1 MLRRTDRRQGGMT
14 FLQPLA
20 LFGLLLALAPII
32 IHLLNLLRHRTQ
44 AWAATRFLLQARKSS
59 SRVSKLKRWLTLL
72 FRVLALGA
80 LAFMLSR
87 PMTGGDSLFSLSKG
101 SPEALILV
109 LDRSASMETR
119 TETDPRTKREI
130 ALEAFQSFAKPW
142 PESRLVVIDS
152 ALREPFFIDDA
163 ASVKDPSLSRY
174 FGPTDTAADLPG
186 TLIKAIEWLND
197 TGVGTAEILLASDM
211 QASNWELDGNS
222 DAFVRINRE
231 LKEKEDFWKLTLLQL
246 DDTPPYNLNLAF
258 EQVNR
263 KPKSVEPVLNLSR
276 KGTGSERVLFSTNT
290 NGKPGNLEVD
300 LSSQSTLWRP
310 SFQLEDEPDEGWISI
325 LSPDDFCL
333 SDNVGYLIYGA
344 TEPPKVAVRSQH
356 PRVSLILRSASQT
369 EDGDLADSLP
379 AGSLDLK
386 DLGIRRILAHQ
397 GKFDAE
403 DDATLQRF
411 VNSGGTLVLFPPDSP
426 DSSGFS
432 FLSWEAREEKKD
444 DDFFYVNA
452 WRKDSGLLANSSD
465 GNRLPL
471 DKLDIRIRRVPV
483 QGEPIAYYSDG
494 KPFLTSLTM
503 GKGVIYSFS
512 TLPLDDWSGLANGY
526 VLVPALQ
533 RLIEESS
540 SSNTFIQSWACGGK
554 ETRDAIL
561 TDFESMTG
569 GKDPSL
575 EAGVYRVE
583 GRLTAVNR
591 PREENEA
598 QFLKAGM
605 IGGKLPGITPR
616 IMDGENVSESTDR
629 TEVWSFFLILCL
641 VLLLGEAFLG
651 QPALASKPDAQA
663 TSTNA

>member
-1 MLRRTDRRQGGMT
+1 MT

-72 FRVLALGA
+72 LRVLALGA

-174 FGPTDTAADLPG
+174 FGPTDTAADLPA

-231 LKEKEDFWKLTLLQL
+231 LKEKEDFWKLILLQL

-300 LSSQSTLWRP
+300 LSSRSTLWRP

-651 QPALASKPDAQA
+651 QPALASKPDTQA

>member
-1 MLRRTDRRQGGMT
+1 MT

-231 LKEKEDFWKLTLLQL
+231 LKEKEDFWKLILLQL

-300 LSSQSTLWRP
+300 LSSRSTLWRP

-444 DDFFYVNA
+444 DNFFYVNA

>member
-1 MLRRTDRRQGGMT
+1 
-14 FLQPLA
+14 
-20 LFGLLLALAPII
+20 
-32 IHLLNLLRHRTQ
+32 
-44 AWAATRFLLQARKSS
+44 
-59 SRVSKLKRWLTLL
+59 
-72 FRVLALGA
+72 
-80 LAFMLSR
+80 
-87 PMTGGDSLFSLSKG
+87 
-101 SPEALILV
+101 
-109 LDRSASMETR
+109 
-119 TETDPRTKREI
+119 
-130 ALEAFQSFAKPW
+130 
-142 PESRLVVIDS
+142 
-152 ALREPFFIDDA
+152 
-163 ASVKDPSLSRY
+163 
-174 FGPTDTAADLPG
+174 
-186 TLIKAIEWLND
+186 
-197 TGVGTAEILLASDM
+197 M

-231 LKEKEDFWKLTLLQL
+231 LKEKEDFWKLILLQL

-651 QPALASKPDAQA
+651 QPALASKPDTQA

>member
-1 MLRRTDRRQGGMT
+1 MT

-263 KPKSVEPVLNLSR
+263 KPKSVEPVLNLSW

-344 TEPPKVAVRSQH
+344 TEPPKVAVRSQN

-444 DDFFYVNA
+444 DNFFYVNA

-471 DKLDIRIRRVPV
+471 DKLDIRIRRVPI

-512 TLPLDDWSGLANGY
+512 TLPLDDWSGLSNGY

>member
-1 MLRRTDRRQGGMT
+1 RGRRVAYYRADRHPRGIPRPPRRARPGTQKGLSGVPGPLPRRPDGQATGRRDRPILRWTNRRQGSMT

-300 LSSQSTLWRP
+300 LSSRSTLWRP

-432 FLSWEAREEKKD
+432 FLPGKHAR
-444 DDFFYVNA
+444 
-452 WRKDSGLLANSSD
+452 
-465 GNRLPL
+465 
-471 DKLDIRIRRVPV
+471 
-483 QGEPIAYYSDG
+483 
-494 KPFLTSLTM
+494 
-503 GKGVIYSFS
+503 
-512 TLPLDDWSGLANGY
+512 
-526 VLVPALQ
+526 
-533 RLIEESS
+533 
-540 SSNTFIQSWACGGK
+540 
-554 ETRDAIL
+554 
-561 TDFESMTG
+561 
-569 GKDPSL
+569 
-575 EAGVYRVE
+575 
-583 GRLTAVNR
+583 
-591 PREENEA
+591 
-598 QFLKAGM
+598 
-605 IGGKLPGITPR
+605 
-616 IMDGENVSESTDR
+616 
-629 TEVWSFFLILCL
+629 
-641 VLLLGEAFLG
+641 
-651 QPALASKPDAQA
+651 
-663 TSTNA
+663 

>member
-1 MLRRTDRRQGGMT
+1 MT

-300 LSSQSTLWRP
+300 LSSRSTLWRP

-471 DKLDIRIRRVPV
+471 DKLDIRIRRVPI

-512 TLPLDDWSGLANGY
+512 TLPLDDWSGLSNGY

-651 QPALASKPDAQA
+651 QPALASKPDTQA